1 MVDRILLVLKIK
13 NLTPSKFA
21 DEIGIQRSSMSHIMS
36 GRNLPSLDLIT
47 KILNKYPDIN
57 SEWLL
62 QGAGPMMKTIQIDL
76 FEQPDDGK
84 SATTIEKSAVVSDEI
99 PPLIEKKAE
108 PQVEKIIEKVPV
120 ITPAVVNQAESWQ
133 SEIILP
139 EKKEPEIKQA
149 GVKQPEISQREIK
162 QVEIKEEKKD
172 VIREVKNTDVSPEP
186 EIEKIVILYK
196 NKTFKE
202 YYPG

>member
-47 KILNKYPDIN
+47 KILKKYPDIN

-62 QGAGPMMKTIQIDL
+62 QGAGPMLKTIQIDL
-76 FEQPDDGK
+76 FDQQNEPKLPDV
-84 SATTIEKSAVVSDEI
+84 A
-99 PPLIEKKAE
+99 
-108 PQVEKIIEKVPV
+108 
-120 ITPAVVNQAESWQ
+120 
-133 SEIILP
+133 
-139 EKKEPEIKQA
+139 EKKELQPVEPEIVKEEKTIVPESSLQEKASENLQPEIKQPETKPA
-149 GVKQPEISQREIK
+149 DVVREEVKQ
-162 QVEIKEEKKD
+162 VDDKD
-172 VIREVKNTDVSPEP
+172 VKHESIEENKPVSQP